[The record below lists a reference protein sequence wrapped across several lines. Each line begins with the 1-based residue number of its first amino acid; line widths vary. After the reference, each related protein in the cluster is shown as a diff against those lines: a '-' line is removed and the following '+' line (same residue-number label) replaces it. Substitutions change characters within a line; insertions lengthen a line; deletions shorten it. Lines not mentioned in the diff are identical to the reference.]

1 MENDI
6 IGERLKITFQYITD
20 ILSQNKLLD
29 ETGFSQINFMHKSI
43 IQLSNYYNSL
53 LKMIKETTEEF
64 EGKGKTIKDLAIN
77 Y

>member
-1 MENDI
+1 
-6 IGERLKITFQYITD
+6 
-20 ILSQNKLLD
+20 
-29 ETGFSQINFMHKSI
+29 MHKSI

-64 EGKGKTIKDLAIN
+64 ERKGKTIKDLVIN